1 MSRTS
6 SKSPTSAHVKYAR
19 NINHIDMRQDD
30 LMSDTLPVNYLYS
43 KINIGEDAAHFF
55 TQTLLGA
62 DFDVRLRE
70 QFTAGFEKLLT
81 ANPANTSEIVEAQIA
96 CLTVIKIYE
105 TIGAQIEEK
114 ESSKQQLNNQ
124 QLDED
129 GETA

>member
-1 MSRTS
+1 MQGDDTS
-6 SKSPTSAHVKYAR
+6 NEY
-19 NINHIDMRQDD
+19 
-30 LMSDTLPVNYLYS
+30 
-43 KINIGEDAAHFF
+43 NIGDDAAHFF

-105 TIGAQIEEK
+105 TIGAQIEER
-114 ESSKQQLNNQ
+114 ESSKQQLNQQ